1 MRTLISY
8 VVEIGSIH
16 LHCFIGL
23 QIEARL
29 GQITK
34 HRKSLQLDLFYHIQV
49 SFKYYIFIRNSTMK
63 FQSTA
68 LILLLLNASAS
79 SFATSS
85 FESKSMKPS
94 SSSVRLPFLHR
105 GGVSSASKL
114 SASVETS
121 AEAAVSDANLDLLS
135 ERGRKAVLSLV
146 ENDVNGSQSHVYGDW
161 PEVGTQDEDK
171 IRLSEQVS
179 RDWFYASH
187 CGSLVLVDH

>member
-1 MRTLISY
+1 MDFNHACVPSFPTLLKSDR
-8 VVEIGSIH
+8 SIWRPSAL
-16 LHCFIGL
+16 LHWFTNRSKTGTV
-23 QIEARL
+23 
-29 GQITK
+29 TK
-34 HRKSLQLDLFYHIQV
+34 HRKSLQLDLFYCIQV
-49 SFKYYIFIRNSTMK
+49 SFRYYIFIRNSTMK

-85 FESKSMKPS
+85 FQSKSIKSS

-179 RDWFYASH
+179 RD
-187 CGSLVLVDH
+187 